1 MFHVKH
7 SPRAACQN
15 LPPRKSFPTA
25 TIAIA
30 LSSNPSFATLHLR
43 ALQTN
48 VSRETFAYTRAATS
62 LEALASPTPD
72 AVPHARGA
80 PRPGRLAARA
90 SRRAPRSA
98 RARISRPRSRPSR
111 RRHLPR
117 PAPRTPLAASSRL
130 TTAAI
135 PRAPLTTAAIP
146 RAPPSRRLTHPSRLA
161 RYRHR
166 ASRLSRLQARL
177 QALLA
182 LSKTHDLTISTRPQ
196 SHYPLRC
203 PYRRAEG
210 SLWIIS
216 RSPSGRPLTDS

>member
-30 LSSNPSFATLHLR
+30 LSSNPSFATLHPH

-80 PRPGRLAARA
+80 PCPGRSRPAPLAVPRAPPAPAFRAHARVPRGAATSHGPRLALLAAPPPPAARA
-90 SRRAPRSA
+90 SHSSRGIIAPHD
-98 RARISRPRSRPSR
+98 
-111 RRHLPR
+111 RRHTPCPLTSPHA
-117 PAPRTPLAASSRL
+117 PVAPRTLP
-130 TTAAI
+130 
-135 PRAPLTTAAIP
+135 
-146 RAPPSRRLTHPSRLA
+146 PSRLA
-161 RYRHR
+161 PFAA
-166 ASRLSRLQARL
+166 AS
-177 QALLA
+177 ALAGTFWPYQKLA
-182 LSKTHDLTISTRPQ
+182 I
-196 SHYPLRC
+196 
-203 PYRRAEG
+203 
-210 SLWIIS
+210 
-216 RSPSGRPLTDS
+216 

>member
-15 LPPRKSFPTA
+15 PPPRKSFPTA

-30 LSSNPSFATLHLR
+30 LSSNPSFATLHPR

-48 VSRETFAYTRAATS
+48 VSRETFACTRAATS

-80 PRPGRLAARA
+80 PCPGRLAARA

-117 PAPRTPLAASSRL
+117 PAPRTPRGAATSRGPRLALLSRHHRATRPLLYPTPPHDRRHTPCPPHVASRTRRASHA
-130 TTAAI
+130 TAIA
-135 PRAPLTTAAIP
+135 PRAFRGCE
-146 RAPPSRRLTHPSRLA
+146 RAC
-161 RYRHR
+161 RHFWPY
-166 ASRLSRLQARL
+166 Q
-177 QALLA
+177 
-182 LSKTHDLTISTRPQ
+182 KLTI
-196 SHYPLRC
+196 
-203 PYRRAEG
+203 
-210 SLWIIS
+210 
-216 RSPSGRPLTDS
+216 

>member
-30 LSSNPSFATLHLR
+30 LSSNPSFATLHPH

-48 VSRETFAYTRAATS
+48 VSRETSACTRAATS

-72 AVPHARGA
+72 AVPHARDA
-80 PRPGRLAARA
+80 PCPGRLTAHA

-98 RARISRPRSRPSR
+98 RAAFRAHARVSRGAATSRGPR
-111 RRHLPR
+111 L
-117 PAPRTPLAASSRL
+117 ALLAASSRH

-135 PRAPLTTAAIP
+135 T
-146 RAPPSRRLTHPSRLA
+146 RAPPLTSSHAPVAPRTLPPSRLA
-161 RYRHR
+161 PFAA
-166 ASRLSRLQARL
+166 AS
-177 QALLA
+177 ALA
-182 LSKTHDLTISTRPQ
+182 GT
-196 SHYPLRC
+196 
-203 PYRRAEG
+203 
-210 SLWIIS
+210 
-216 RSPSGRPLTDS
+216 SGPIKNS

>member
-30 LSSNPSFATLHLR
+30 LSSNPSFATLHPH

-48 VSRETFAYTRAATS
+48 VSRETSACTRAATS

-72 AVPHARGA
+72 AVPHARDA
-80 PRPGRLAARA
+80 PCPGRLTAHA

-98 RARISRPRSRPSR
+98 RAAFRAHARVSRGAATSRGPR
-111 RRHLPR
+111 L
-117 PAPRTPLAASSRL
+117 ALLAASSRH

-135 PRAPLTTAAIP
+135 T

-166 ASRLSRLQARL
+166 ALRLSRLRARL

>member
-15 LPPRKSFPTA
+15 PPPRKSFPTA
-25 TIAIA
+25 IIAIA
-30 LSSNPSFATLHLR
+30 LSSNPSFATLHPR

-80 PRPGRLAARA
+80 PRPGRSRPALSPCPALRPRPHFAPTLASLAAPPPPAARA
-90 SRRAPRSA
+90 S
-98 RARISRPRSRPSR
+98 
-111 RRHLPR
+111 H
-117 PAPRTPLAASSRL
+117 SSRDIIAPHDRCY
-130 TTAAI
+130 T
-135 PRAPLTTAAIP
+135 PRPLTTAAIP

>member
-15 LPPRKSFPTA
+15 PPPRKSFPTA

-30 LSSNPSFATLHLR
+30 LSSNPSFATLHPR

-80 PRPGRLAARA
+80 PCPGRSRPALSPCPALHPRPHFAPMLASFAAAPPPAARA
-90 SRRAPRSA
+90 S
-98 RARISRPRSRPSR
+98 
-111 RRHLPR
+111 H
-117 PAPRTPLAASSRL
+117 SSRGIIAPYDCRH
-130 TTAAI
+130 T
-135 PRAPLTTAAIP
+135 PCPLTTAAIP
-146 RAPPSRRLTHPSRLA
+146 RAPSRRLTHPSRLA